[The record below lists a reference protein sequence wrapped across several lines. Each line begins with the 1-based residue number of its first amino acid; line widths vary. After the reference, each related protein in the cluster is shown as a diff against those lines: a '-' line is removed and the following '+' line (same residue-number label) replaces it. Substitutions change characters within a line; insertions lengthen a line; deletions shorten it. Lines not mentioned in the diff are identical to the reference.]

1 MELSTVLF
9 DDVVVVSVKGEVDAI
24 TAPELDAFLKDQLDQ
39 RKNMVVNFSRLDY
52 ISSAGLRVLLAVVK
66 EARKCAGDLRLAKVK
81 DNIEKVLNVSGFISI
96 LKIYPDV
103 DAAVG
108 SFAR

>member
-1 MELSTVLF
+1 MELSTVLS
-9 DDVVVVSVKGEVDAI
+9 DDVIIVSVKGEVDAI

-39 RKNMVVNFSRLDY
+39 RRNMVVNFSRLDY

-66 EARKCAGDLRLAKVK
+66 EARKSGGDLRLAKIKENV
-81 DNIEKVLNVSGFISI
+81 EKVLSVSGFTNI

-103 DAAVG
+103 DTAVG
-108 SFAR
+108 SFSR

>member
-1 MELSTVLF
+1 MELSTVIS

-66 EARKCAGDLRLAKVK
+66 VARRSGGDLRLAKVK

-108 SFAR
+108 SFAS